1 VVLVAFNLRTA
12 ITSVSPL
19 MDRLTVG
26 LHLSGTEGSV
36 LAATPVLCFGVVAP
50 VALLLERRLGLG
62 MSLLASMAIL
72 LVGLVARTS
81 GSFGVLF
88 VGTVVACSGIAL
100 ANILGPAYI
109 KETAGTSVGVV
120 MGLYVSTMGIAAAGA
135 SFVSPIVATVTGG
148 WRVPLLIWAL
158 PVVLACGVGWLA
170 LRYRLAPVGAVP
182 SEWGALLREGP
193 GAPDRTSEPAGGRAP
208 SFVGEF
214 RARHWICVIVMT
226 SMQSV
231 VYYSVLAWLPTV
243 FEDRGASAARAGGM
257 LSVFALVGVPV
268 SLTLPALV
276 IRVRLRWPWVACVT
290 ALSACGLVG
299 LAFAPLAAPL
309 VWVVSLGLGQA
320 GVFALVL
327 SFILL
332 SSRTPEETV
341 RLSMVAQMVG
351 FLFAF
356 IGPLLLGEIHVW
368 VRDWRF
374 PLGVLLLV
382 LLPQLL
388 GGVRASAGARSPMA
402 LAAVEGV
409 SGADP

>member
-1 VVLVAFNLRTA
+1 MVLVAFNLRTA

-19 MDRLTVG
+19 MDRLAAG

-50 VALLLERRLGLG
+50 AALVLERRVGLG

-72 LVGLVARTS
+72 LIGLVARTS

-88 VGTVVACSGIAL
+88 IGTVVACSGISL
-100 ANILGPAYI
+100 ANVLGPAYI
-109 KETAGTSVGVV
+109 KETAGTSVGAV
-120 MGLYVSTMGIAAAGA
+120 MGLYVSTMGLAAAGA
-135 SFVSPIVATVTGG
+135 SFVSPIVASATGG
-148 WRVPLLIWAL
+148 WRVPLLIWAF

-170 LRYRLAPVGAVP
+170 LRYRLAPVGVGP
-182 SEWGALLREGP
+182 SEWGGPLREGP
-193 GAPDRTSEPAGGRAP
+193 GAGHRTSESARGRARGL
-208 SFVGEF
+208 VVKF

-226 SMQSV
+226 AMQSV
-231 VYYSVLAWLPTV
+231 VYYSILAWLPTV
-243 FEDRGASAARAGGM
+243 CEDRGASAARAGGM
-257 LSVFALVGVPV
+257 LSVFALVGVPI

-276 IRVRLRWPWVACVT
+276 TRVRLRWPWVALVT
-290 ALSACGLVG
+290 ALSAGGIVG
-299 LAFAPLAAPL
+299 LAFAPLVAPL
-309 VWVVSLGLGQA
+309 VWVVALGFGQA

-341 RLSMVAQMVG
+341 RLSLVAQMVG

-368 VRDWRF
+368 VRNWRV
-374 PLGVLLLV
+374 PLGLLLLV

-388 GGVRASAGARSPMA
+388 GGVRASAGPRSPMA
-402 LAAVEGV
+402 LASVESL